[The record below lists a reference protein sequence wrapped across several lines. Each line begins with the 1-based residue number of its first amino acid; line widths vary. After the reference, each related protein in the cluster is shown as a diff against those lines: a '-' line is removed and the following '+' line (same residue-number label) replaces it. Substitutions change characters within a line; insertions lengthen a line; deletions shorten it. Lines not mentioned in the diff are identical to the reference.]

1 MADWSRKETH
11 TRRVIY
17 YLRNPAPHEE
27 VTKAVVA
34 AQQEYEKITGKEARW
49 GDIPMI
55 EGHDEELH
63 IWFEVKEET

>member
-1 MADWSRKETH
+1 MADWSRKETL

-34 AQQEYEKITGKEARW
+34 AQQEYEKTTGKEARW
-49 GDIPMI
+49 A
-55 EGHDEELH
+55 
-63 IWFEVKEET
+63 TSR

>member
-1 MADWSRKETH
+1 MADWNRKETI

-34 AQQEYEKITGKEARW
+34 AQQEYEKITGKESRW
-49 GDIPMI
+49 GDVPMI
-55 EGHDEELH
+55 EGHDDELH
-63 IWFEVKEET
+63 IWFEVPEEQ